1 MTEREFLSAVIAANI
16 SEEITE
22 HAKKNVAKLD
32 KRNATPSKAER
43 EKREAN
49 DAIKVQIAALLADGS
64 TRIASEIATA
74 IEVSTSKA
82 SALLRQMSEA
92 GEVSVSEVK
101 IKGKGKVK
109 GYALSPV
116 TEA

>member
-1 MTEREFLSAVIAANI
+1 MTEREFLSTIIAANI
-16 SEEITE
+16 SDEITD

-49 DAIKVQIAALLADGS
+49 EAIKVQIATLLADGA
-64 TRIASEIATA
+64 TRVASEIATA

-109 GYALSPV
+109 GYALA
-116 TEA
+116 TTDAE